1 MSKPRFPGRQSLLKV
16 NRNAQLQTIAGRQIS
31 SQSPPVSPLAPTVV
45 KPIDPSLPLRGR
57 PPKRLKMEQLSVGLR
72 HQQGSSFIMKLFD
85 RSVDLAQFDAESPL
99 YPVCRAWMR
108 NQPRA
113 RTLSNVDGSKQP
125 ESLVV
130 PAAAA
135 AAGAET
141 SRRSM
146 PDIVERFKRKEV
158 QEIPEM
164 PKPTESS
171 SEPFRFEEKFTDG
184 GGGEPNLEEAEGS
197 AERREILLEHHKC
210 RWKKVRRNWQGHRQ
224 NYLQKYQLSYDLL
237 DAMMMKE
244 V

>member
-31 SQSPPVSPLAPTVV
+31 PPTPPVSHLAPTAA

-85 RSVDLAQFDAESPL
+85 RSVDLAQFDAESSL

-113 RTLSNVDGSKQP
+113 RMSSNADSSKQP
-125 ESLVV
+125 ESLVA
-130 PAAAA
+130 P

-164 PKPTESS
+164 PKPTESD
-171 SEPFRFEEKFTDG
+171 SEPFRFEEKFADG
-184 GGGEPNLEEAEGS
+184 AGGEPNLEEAEGS
-197 AERREILLEHHKC
+197 AERREILLEHHKS

>member
-1 MSKPRFPGRQSLLKV
+1 MSKARFPGRQSLLKV
-16 NRNAQLQTIAGRQIS
+16 NRNAQLQTIAGRQIAPS
-31 SQSPPVSPLAPTVV
+31 VSTLAPTAVV

-85 RSVDLAQFDAESPL
+85 RSVDLAQFDAESSL

-113 RTLSNVDGSKQP
+113 RMSSNPDCAKQP
-125 ESLVV
+125 EPIVA
-130 PAAAA
+130 P

-146 PDIVERFKRKEV
+146 PDIVEGFKRKEV

-164 PKPTESS
+164 PKPTESGS
-171 SEPFRFEEKFTDG
+171 SEPFRFDEKFADG

-197 AERREILLEHHKC
+197 AARRELLLEHHKS

-224 NYLQKYQLSYDLL
+224 NYLRKYQISYDLL
-237 DAMMMKE
+237 DAMLMKE

>member
-16 NRNAQLQTIAGRQIS
+16 NRNALLQTVATRQITPLTPPL
-31 SQSPPVSPLAPTVV
+31 SPPVPPAA

-85 RSVDLAQFDAESPL
+85 RSVDLAQFDAESSL

-113 RTLSNVDGSKQP
+113 RTSNPDSCSKQLDP
-125 ESLVV
+125 LVV
-130 PAAAA
+130 PV
-135 AAGAET
+135 GAET

-146 PDIVERFKRKEV
+146 PDVVEQFKRKEV
-158 QEIPEM
+158 QEVPEM
-164 PKPTESS
+164 PKPAESD
-171 SEPFRFEEKFTDG
+171 SEPFRFETKFTEGD
-184 GGGEPNLEEAEGS
+184 EELSLEEVEGS
-197 AERREILLEHHKC
+197 AARRELLLEHHKS
-210 RWKKVRRNWQGHRQ
+210 RWKKVRRSWQGHRQ
-224 NYLQKYQLSYDLL
+224 NYLRKYQLSYDLL